1 MRFPFQ
7 VGDAADAV
15 VGEQLIAAGVHA
27 GDDGD
32 RQPAIDRDGVVERQV
47 RLEIELAAAEVF
59 LHRWDRRIYVAYIS
73 EPLGAQQ
80 SLADI
85 LRGKTDNRRFAE
97 PDSGGLQRRL
107 FRQRSPRRQ
116 DTSRT
121 GQSRHGQKAAS
132 RLRHHHRKP
141 P

>member
-1 MRFPFQ
+1 
-7 VGDAADAV
+7 
-15 VGEQLIAAGVHA
+15 VGEQLIAAGGHA

-59 LHRWDRRIYVAYIS
+59 IHRWDGRIYVSHIS

-85 LRGKTDNRRFAE
+85 LRGETDDRRFAE

-107 FRQRSPRRQ
+107 VRPPAPRRKE
-116 DTSRT
+116 T
-121 GQSRHGQKAAS
+121 GGAGQ
-132 RLRHHHRKP
+132 
-141 P
+141 